1 MTEVWQQTYSLLG
14 QGVAVSALIAA
25 LPIFM
30 LLLLLGVLRRPAWI
44 AAVTAWVM
52 AMLVAL
58 LGFHMPIAIAGSS
71 ASYGAAFGLF
81 PISWIVFWTIALYKG
96 FDV

>member
-1 MTEVWQQTYSLLG
+1 MGSEMC
-14 QGVAVSALIAA
+14 I
-25 LPIFM
+25 
-30 LLLLLGVLRRPAWI
+30 RE
-44 AAVTAWVM
+44 
-52 AMLVAL
+52 LVAL

>member
-1 MTEVWQQTYSLLG
+1 M

-30 LLLLLGVLRRPAWI
+30 PLLLLSVLRRPSWI

-58 LGFHMPIAIAGSS
+58 LGFHMSIAIAGSS
-71 ASYGAAFGLF
+71 ALYGADFGLF
-81 PISWIVFWTIALYKG
+81 PTSSSKWVELCLTARG
-96 FDV
+96 